1 MSEIRYLRE
10 KKPGVHYLNSFDQI
24 FSSIF
29 FWSGLFFG
37 ASDIVFNYS
46 KYLYARFIYFFFIF
60 SDRFKKR
67 FFFNQVYQILHI
79 YWRKNSLTQPTCH
92 RGRQKKWFNRL
103 TSVQEPERIENL
115 GKNKKCFNHLSS
127 LRSGTQSRAFL
138 NRFKEKITVKHTLVM
153 GGKMKDW

>member
-46 KYLYARFIYFFFIF
+46 KYLYARNIYFFFIF
-60 SDRFKKR
+60 SDRFKKDSYLIKFTR
-67 FFFNQVYQILHI
+67 FCI
-79 YWRKNSLTQPTCH
+79 S
-92 RGRQKKWFNRL
+92 
-103 TSVQEPERIENL
+103 IE
-115 GKNKKCFNHLSS
+115 GK
-127 LRSGTQSRAFL
+127 TA
-138 NRFKEKITVKHTLVM
+138 
-153 GGKMKDW
+153 